1 MSLAL
6 MFGALAL
13 LIALEAPIAFALG
26 LASITY
32 LLVEQTVPMT
42 VVVQRMASGLDS
54 FPFLALPLFI
64 LTGNLLNS
72 AGIAHRI
79 FTFALCVV
87 GHIRGSLAHVNVL
100 ASMIFAGMSGVAQA
114 DAAGLGAI
122 EVRAMKRIG
131 FSAEF
136 SAAVS
141 ASSAMIGPLI
151 PPSVIMVIYGV
162 LAQVSIADL
171 FLAGIMPGV
180 LVGITLMG
188 LIYGLAL
195 TGRIPSQTQPRATL
209 PEFSR
214 AFWRALPALLA
225 PVLLIGG
232 LLLGVATPTELGAI
246 TVVYAIALGFINREL
261 TLRGLIEAI
270 KESFITYGIL
280 VFIIASAVP
289 FGWVIAVNNLATGL
303 AEFLMSVT
311 QQKWLIL
318 AMVNLILLIAGC
330 FLETTAILLIAVP
343 AFLPLMNL
351 LQVDLV
357 HFGIM
362 IVFNLLIGGL
372 TPPFGVLLFVMVEV
386 AQVRFW
392 PLVRAMLP
400 FYPLLIGALILITF
414 WPDFSLTIPRLLA
427 D

>member
-6 MFGALAL
+6 MFAALAL
-13 LIALEAPIAFALG
+13 LIALEMPVAFALA
-26 LASITY
+26 LASVIY
-32 LLVEQTVPMT
+32 LQVEPSVPMT
-42 VVVQRMASGLDS
+42 IVVQRMASGLDS

-79 FTFALCVV
+79 FTFALCLV
-87 GHIRGSLAHVNVL
+87 GHIRGSLAHVNVV

-122 EVRAMKRIG
+122 EVRAMRRIG
-131 FSAEF
+131 FSGEF

-162 LAQVSIADL
+162 LAQVSVADL
-171 FLAGIMPGV
+171 FIAGIGPGV
-180 LVGITLMG
+180 LVGAVLMG
-188 LIYGLAL
+188 MIYVMARMGTIPSLTQPKPTLPAL
-195 TGRIPSQTQPRATL
+195 TI
-209 PEFSR
+209 

-232 LLLGVATPTELGAI
+232 LFLGIATPTELGAI
-246 TVVYAIALGFINREL
+246 TVVYAIALGFAYREL
-261 TLRGLIEAI
+261 TLASLFEAFRD
-270 KESFITYGIL
+270 SFLTYGIL

-289 FGWVIAVNNLATGL
+289 FGWVISVNNLATGL
-303 AEFLMSVT
+303 AEFLTSLT
-311 QQKWLIL
+311 DQKWLIL
-318 AMVNLILLIAGC
+318 LMVNLILLIAGC
-330 FLETTAILLIAVP
+330 FLETTAILMIAVP
-343 AFLPLMNL
+343 ALLPLMNL

-357 HFGIM
+357 HFGLFL
-362 IVFNLLIGGL
+362 VFNLLIGGL

-400 FYPLLIGALILITF
+400 FYPVLIGALILITY
-414 WPDFSLTIPRLLA
+414 WPAFTLYLPSLLR